1 MGKLDMLWEY
11 QQRELEKD
19 ALERELLNT
28 PSRVKYNK
36 LHAFLLEQQKT
47 ISRLQ
52 KELQKKQAIMEK
64 LSTKMAKFIA
74 DLELEHSEYE
84 GMLKD
89 EECTAAEI
97 TECRENYEK
106 LLRELNTIQRE
117 LSAVTTSI
125 DTEMKE
131 YKKTRTNAAEA
142 KKEYDQLRV
151 VCENEL
157 KENDGTRKELDKK
170 VEAAAKKVDAQ
181 LLERYKR
188 VKSNHAMPMAKV
200 ENSQCG
206 GCNMS
211 LPMVVIKRVQ
221 SSDDIVE
228 CENCGRILYTAE

>member
-11 QQRELEKD
+11 QLRELEKD

-47 ISRLQ
+47 ISRVQ
-52 KELQKKQAIMEK
+52 KELQKKQAVMEN
-64 LSTKMAKFIA
+64 LTAKMAKFITN
-74 DLELEHSEYE
+74 LELENSEYE

-117 LSAVTTSI
+117 LSALTTSI

-131 YKKTRTNAAEA
+131 YKKTRAKASEA

-151 VCENEL
+151 VCESEL
-157 KENDGTRKELDKK
+157 NENDGARKELDRKA
-170 VEAAAKKVDAQ
+170 ESAAKKVDVQ

-188 VKSNHAMPMAKV
+188 VKTNHAMPMAKV